1 MKIGQTVEA
10 KFKTLPVERAK
21 SERSSVELCPIRRG
35 WVVWVHPRG
44 RFITVTTQTKGGDVT
59 ENFLPEEVR
68 AV

>member
-21 SERSSVELCPIRRG
+21 SEQSSVELCPIRRG
-35 WVVWVHPRG
+35 RVKWIHPKG
-44 RFITVTTQTKGGDVT
+44 RFITVTTKTLGGDVT
-59 ENFLPEEVR
+59 ENFLPGEVW

>member
-21 SERSSVELCPIRRG
+21 SEQSSVELCPVRLGR
-35 WVVWVHPRG
+35 VAWVHPRG
-44 RFITVTTQTKGGDVT
+44 RFITVTTRTKGGDVT
-59 ENFLPEEVR
+59 ENFSPGEVR

>member
-21 SERSSVELCPIRRG
+21 SEQSSVELCPVRRG
-35 WVVWVHPRG
+35 RVAWIHHRG
-44 RFITVTTQTKGGDVT
+44 RFITVTTRTKGGDVT
-59 ENFLPEEVR
+59 ENFLPREVW

>member
-21 SERSSVELCPIRRG
+21 SEQSSVELCPVRRG
-35 WVVWVHPRG
+35 RVAWGHPRG
-44 RFITVTTQTKGGDVT
+44 RFITVTTRTKGGDVT
-59 ENFLPEEVR
+59 ENFLPGEVR

>member
-21 SERSSVELCPIRRG
+21 SEQSSVELCPIRRG
-35 WVVWVHPRG
+35 RVAWVHPCG

-59 ENFLPEEVR
+59 ENFLPGEVR

>member
-10 KFKTLPVERAK
+10 QFKTLPVERAK
-21 SERSSVELCPIRRG
+21 SEQSSVELCPIRRG
-35 WVVWVHPRG
+35 RVTWIHPKG
-44 RFITVTTQTKGGDVT
+44 RFITVTTKTLGGDVT

>member
-21 SERSSVELCPIRRG
+21 SEQSSVELCPLRRG
-35 WVVWVHPRG
+35 RVAWIHPRG
-44 RFITVTTQTKGGDVT
+44 RFITVTTQTKGGHVT
-59 ENFLPEEVR
+59 ENFLPGEVR

>member
-10 KFKTLPVERAK
+10 KFKTLPVERAR

-35 WVVWVHPRG
+35 WVVWIHPRG
-44 RFITVTTQTKGGDVT
+44 RFIAVTTHTLGGDVT
-59 ENFLPEEVR
+59 ETFQRGEVR

>member
-21 SERSSVELCPIRRG
+21 SERSSVELCPVRRG
-35 WVVWVHPRG
+35 RVAWIHPRG
-44 RFITVTTQTKGGDVT
+44 RFITVTTKTLGGNVT
-59 ENFLPEEVR
+59 ENFLPGEVR

>member
-10 KFKTLPVERAK
+10 KFKTLPVERAR

-35 WVVWVHPRG
+35 WVAWVHPKG
-44 RFITVTTQTKGGDVT
+44 RFITVTTKTLGGDVT

>member
-21 SERSSVELCPIRRG
+21 SEQSSVELCPVRRG
-35 WVVWVHPRG
+35 RVEWVHPRG
-44 RFITVTTQTKGGDVT
+44 RFITVTTRTKGWDVT
-59 ENFLPEEVR
+59 ENFLPGEVR

>member
-21 SERSSVELCPIRRG
+21 SERSSVELYPIRRG
-35 WVVWVHPRG
+35 RVAWIHPRG
-44 RFITVTTQTKGGDVT
+44 RFIAVTTHTKGGDVT
-59 ENFLPEEVR
+59 ENFLPGEVR

>member
-21 SERSSVELCPIRRG
+21 SERSSVELCPVRRG
-35 WVVWVHPRG
+35 QVTWIHPR
-44 RFITVTTQTKGGDVT
+44 RRLVCVTTRTKGGDVT
-59 ENFLPEEVR
+59 ETFQPEEVQ